1 MIPDSNPSP
10 HAGPKSRTLPTA
22 LIPQQVAIHGTDK
35 LSPEGQGMNFISDRP
50 VLNHPVLVL
59 VLTFLALYLAA
70 LSGAFISKRR
80 PALKEGEQESFN
92 LVLTSTLTLL
102 ALLIGFRFSMA
113 ISRYDQR
120 KIYEEDEANAIGT
133 EYLRT
138 DLLPPIA
145 AENVRKLLI
154 TYLNQ
159 RILFYETRDGSQLQK
174 IDAETTRLQTDL
186 WSAVRVPA
194 VNAPSPVMALAVSG
208 MNDVLNS
215 QGYTQAAWWNRIP
228 RGAWGLMAVIS
239 ILSNVLIGYGI
250 HQKGS
255 KNALLLILPLIFSI
269 SFFLISDI
277 DSPRGGIIRVYPQN
291 LVSLVQSLH

>member
-1 MIPDSNPSP
+1 
-10 HAGPKSRTLPTA
+10 
-22 LIPQQVAIHGTDK
+22 
-35 LSPEGQGMNFISDRP
+35 MNFISNRP
-50 VLNHPVLVL
+50 VLNHPGLVL
-59 VLTFLALYLAA
+59 ALTFLALYLAA